1 MSEETL
7 WVKEVS
13 EGKKVGLTSTAQD
26 DLGSITCAMLP
37 KVGKEV
43 IAGEPV
49 VELEAEKAVVEYDSP
64 VSGVVV
70 SINEAAEKNP
80 KLLDEKDAWLYI
92 VK

>member
-7 WVKEVS
+7 WVKQVE
-13 EGKKVGLTSTAQD
+13 EGQMVGLTPTAQD
-26 DLGSITCAMLP
+26 DLGSITFAMLP
-37 KVGKEV
+37 KVGKE
-43 IAGEPV
+43 IKQGDPV